1 LRVVDTSPV
10 QKTAKFSRNSA
21 KTSLKS
27 PPNTHMT
34 LLADSPVAIDSPEGA
49 LETRDASLPQ
59 SIVDLPAQRA
69 ASPATAAQARALYF
83 NTGNAF
89 NQKVTEVPD
98 ESFTDEPAWAL
109 NFDSPT
115 GLTACDRSQQLGTA
129 YPATTPLVLAR
140 YARILA
146 GDSLRTEFVASGVV
160 MYVIVGS
167 GSTTCGQEQINWAPG
182 DVVVLPGSVP
192 HLHRASAVDAVLWI
206 VTNEPQLAFEHLRGP
221 AKGDAPTD
229 LVHFPAQE
237 IERQI
242 DLLYKIGRGNDIAG
256 SALIFSSTRQ
266 EASRIVLPT
275 LMAAMNSLPPGGS
288 QRAHRHN
295 SVAVSLVISG
305 EQCHSMVDG
314 RRKDW
319 APWATTVT
327 PPTAAHSHY
336 NGGETWARFLII
348 QDGGLYSY
356 TRALGF
362 EFANA

>member
-1 LRVVDTSPV
+1 
-10 QKTAKFSRNSA
+10 
-21 KTSLKS
+21 
-27 PPNTHMT
+27 MT
-34 LLADSPVAIDSPEGA
+34 LLSDLPDATLHAPVAIPP
-49 LETRDASLPQ
+49 R
-59 SIVDLPAQRA
+59 SISDLPVQRA
-69 ASPATAAQARALYF
+69 TSPATAAQARARYF

-89 NQKVTEVPD
+89 NQKLAEVPD
-98 ESFTDEPAWAL
+98 QSFTDEPARAL
-109 NFDSPT
+109 NPDSPT
-115 GLTACDRSQQLGTA
+115 GLIACDRSEQLGTA

-140 YARILA
+140 YARVRA
-146 GDSLRTEFVASGVV
+146 GESLHTEFVASGVV
-160 MYVIVGS
+160 MYVMAGA
-167 GSTTCGQEQINWAPG
+167 GSTTCGKEQVSWQAG
-182 DVVVLPGSVP
+182 DIVVLPGNVP
-192 HLHRASAVDAVLWI
+192 HRHSAGAADAVLWI

-221 AKGDAPTD
+221 AEGDAPTD

-242 DLLYKIGRGNDIAG
+242 DLLYKVGRGNDIAG

-266 EASRIVLPT
+266 EASRNVMPT
-275 LMAAMNSLPPGGS
+275 LMVAMNSLPPGGS

-295 SVAVSLVISG
+295 SVAVSLVIAG

-348 QDGGLYSY
+348 QDGGLYNY

-362 EFANA
+362 EFTNA